1 MNIEKAVVEFTSNIN
16 HAGLNEQI
24 VDERLLYLC
33 LIAVILINKV
43 EVNAHHELLKMLFT
57 QTAKTGEFEDLLNNL
72 EKFNFTKR
80 SHHRLYVELIERL
93 KLLDIEKLKKLLN
106 ESSHLLTL
114 DAVEGI
120 SKINAV
126 QIYSH
131 TAQRFQ
137 KMNVQDK
144 LSDDFVYQD
153 IPSCFGELAK
163 KLVNNDKK
171 HTIYDPY
178 ALTAELSI
186 YYSINSNVEL
196 ATTETLVQSSPYI
209 IHMLYIAGVENNDC
223 KDSFG
228 LAQQANIEP
237 AMADVAL
244 TLLDPTSSKEDEH
257 LQKLDNEPMF
267 SVADGRIIEDTVPA
281 KFKDHAFIQ
290 HLLYSIKEGGT
301 AIIFLGKGP
310 LHREIEKN
318 ARAYLLE
325 NNLVDAVIELPAK
338 LIKPRTVSLYAL
350 ILTKGRSNNIIKF
363 IDASNCYNPAG
374 RINEISDLD
383 EIAECYHSKN
393 SDLLQSATIDVDS
406 IIENGC
412 SLLVSSYL
420 TYSNN
425 SPSSVNI
432 ERVRSELFAMQ
443 NKTDSI
449 LKTIEKALKNY
460 RGKIEF

>member
-1 MNIEKAVVEFTSNIN
+1 MNIEKAVIELTSNIN

-33 LIAVILINKV
+33 LIAVVLINKV
-43 EVNAHHELLKMLFT
+43 EANAHHELLKMLFT
-57 QTAKTGEFEDLLNNL
+57 QTAKTGEFEDLLKNL
-72 EKFNFTKR
+72 EKFNFAKK
-80 SHHRLYVELIERL
+80 SYYRLYIEFIERL
-93 KLLDIEKLKKLLN
+93 KVLDIEKLKKLLN

-153 IPSCFGELAK
+153 IPSCFGELAS

-178 ALTAELSI
+178 ALTGELSI
-186 YYSINSNVEL
+186 YYSINSDVDF

-209 IHMLYIAGVENNDC
+209 VHMLYIAGVENNDC

-267 SVADGRIIEDTVPA
+267 SVADGRIIEGTVPA

-290 HLLYSIKEGGT
+290 HLLYSLKEDGT
-301 AIIFLGKGP
+301 AIIFLGKGS
-310 LHREIEKN
+310 LHREIEKS

-338 LIKPRTVSLYAL
+338 LINPRTVSLYAL
-350 ILTKGRSNNIIKF
+350 VLKKGRKSRNVKF
-363 IDASNCYNPAG
+363 IDASHCYEATG
-374 RINEISDLD
+374 RVNQLSNID
-383 EIAECYHSKN
+383 EIYSLYTSESSAAGKAISKTADEILSN
-393 SDLLQSATIDVDS
+393 DYLLIPASYLSGYEATEKTLNLEEIRKEL
-406 IIENGC
+406 IERAIENDVK
-412 SLLVSSYL
+412 LNHIF
-420 TYSNN
+420 T
-425 SPSSVNI
+425 
-432 ERVRSELFAMQ
+432 ELAQ
-443 NKTDSI
+443 
-449 LKTIEKALKNY
+449 
-460 RGKIEF
+460 